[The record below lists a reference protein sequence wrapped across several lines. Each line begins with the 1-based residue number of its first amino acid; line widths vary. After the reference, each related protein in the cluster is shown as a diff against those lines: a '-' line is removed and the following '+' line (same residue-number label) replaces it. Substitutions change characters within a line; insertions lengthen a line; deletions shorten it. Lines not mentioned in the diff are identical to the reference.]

1 MSEEIMLV
9 TAVCMDM
16 FFAAFSY
23 GKNRIRI
30 PFASMLIISLT
41 GATVLIFAIE
51 FSEVISRII
60 PDKVCIYGGAA
71 ILVLIG
77 SIYLFRDF
85 FKAYLQKMDTDSRQL
100 KILID
105 ECNADIDN
113 SKELSVK
120 EAFLLSVS
128 LSADSLASGTGA
140 GFIGINP
147 LRTWIIAAAGGII
160 MMGSGLLAGKYMDMK
175 FRGNFSWIGGIILI
189 LLGIRRLL

>member
-1 MSEEIMLV
+1 MLV

>member
-1 MSEEIMLV
+1 
-9 TAVCMDM
+9 MDM